1 MADRTEKVPII
12 TSTLCRWNGNNH
24 QYDEQEHGKSAWC
37 DEPCGLD
44 TTSIIETWRI
54 PNVQSWMK
62 CVFSLSLVSGIVL
75 CCVYCVMCWCGPFT
89 RSSLFFS
96 LLAARILHIPTSIL
110 GASDRSKQIVF
121 HPLQS
126 TLFLLPGYKAI
137 PQLDDWNA
145 VTNIIISM
153 MSNNDDKLLNK
164 FP

>member
-1 MADRTEKVPII
+1 MEWKQSSVWWTRTWKKR
-12 TSTLCRWNGNNH
+12 LM
-24 QYDEQEHGKSAWC
+24 
-37 DEPCGLD
+37 
-44 TTSIIETWRI
+44 WRAVWI
-54 PNVQSWMK
+54 GYNLHHRDLKNPQRTAMNEMRF
-62 CVFSLSLVSGIVL
+62 FSLSLVSGIVL